1 MIVTLAD
8 YMATPG
14 CCCNG
19 GRAFCRENGLDWND
33 FRKNGI
39 DIEILK
45 QFDHARIKAVITTAL
60 ARYAAKQ
67 GEHA

>member
-1 MIVTLAD
+1 MIVTLQD
-8 YMATPG
+8 YMSTPG

-19 GRAFCRENGLDWND
+19 GRAFSREHGLDWND

-45 QFDHARIKAVITTAL
+45 QFDHARIKAVIATAL
-60 ARYAAKQ
+60 ARYAA
-67 GEHA
+67 EHGGPA